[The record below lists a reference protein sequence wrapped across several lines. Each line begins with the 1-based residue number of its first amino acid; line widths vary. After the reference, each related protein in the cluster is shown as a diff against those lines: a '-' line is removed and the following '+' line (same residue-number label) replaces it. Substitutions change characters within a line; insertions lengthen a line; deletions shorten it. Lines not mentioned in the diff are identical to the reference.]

1 MGLLVAICGM
11 SICLLF
17 RLSLHYFYTLDQ
29 VNDKIYDLNLVTASD
44 YTVDCVIK
52 PTIYQNFLKTLNGR
66 TENATQEF

>member
-1 MGLLVAICGM
+1 MGLIVAICGM

-17 RLSLHYFYTLDQ
+17 RLSLHYIYTIDQ

-52 PTIYQNFLKTLNGR
+52 PVVY
-66 TENATQEF
+66 

>member
-1 MGLLVAICGM
+1 MGLIVAICGM

-17 RLSLHYFYTLDQ
+17 RLSLHYIYTIDQ

-52 PTIYQNFLKTLNGR
+52 PVMY
-66 TENATQEF
+66 